1 MNEEVVEMLVRLAC
15 GVPSEPPIVGTV
27 VIGGRR
33 HRGWKHAERGRG
45 ETPEGRLQM
54 ICDGERLL
62 SFSEGSDRPFS
73 MGAEA
78 FGLHD
83 EDAPWHRLARPSLRD
98 LELSE
103 RRADGPVERGERFGR
118 ATVSVTLD
126 HTYHDDFPLHLV
138 LDAVTGMPFEMTEAR
153 SSVLRWTDLEVL
165 DSIDEEQW
173 RWDGSTGEARWFG
186 YVGVDDELVGDVP
199 PSVREQFREAALRG
213 ARLAEELNLP
223 AMTAEV
229 PLAVEVGSFEPG
241 IVTIDLEGDAFV
253 SVRGQASPD
262 PEGHHRAQS
271 QWTTADGWTW
281 TLHAS
286 GVTDEQLF
294 ATLRDHVTA
303 WRDSRSPSNPD

>member
-1 MNEEVVEMLVRLAC
+1 MLVRLAC

-33 HRGWKHAERGRG
+33 HRVWKHAERVRV

-73 MGAEA
+73 MSAEA

-118 ATVSVTLD
+118 ATASLTLD

-173 RWDGSTGEARWFG
+173 RWDGPTGEPRWFG
-186 YVGVDDELVGDVP
+186 YVGVGDELVGDVP
-199 PSVREQFREAALRG
+199 PSAREQFREGALRG
-213 ARLAEELNLP
+213 ERLAEELDLP
-223 AMTAEV
+223 HVTAEV
-229 PLAVEVGSFEPG
+229 PLTVEVRSFDPDVVMIDFEADASVG
-241 IVTIDLEGDAFV
+241 IT
-253 SVRGQASPD
+253 GQASRD
-262 PEGHHRAQS
+262 PEGHHTALR
-271 QWTTADGWTW
+271 QWTTTDGWTW
-281 TLHAS
+281 TLNAS
-286 GVTDEQLF
+286 GVTDERLF
-294 ATLRDHVTA
+294 ATLRDHITA
-303 WRDSRSPSNPD
+303 WRDARLASDTD